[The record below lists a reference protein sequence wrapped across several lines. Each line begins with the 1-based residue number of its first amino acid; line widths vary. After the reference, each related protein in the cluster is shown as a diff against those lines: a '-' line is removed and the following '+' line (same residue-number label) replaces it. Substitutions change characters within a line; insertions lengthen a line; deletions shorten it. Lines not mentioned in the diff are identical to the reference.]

1 MSDFKRV
8 LLLGTGPTTIQ
19 LAVNL
24 KNRMNCYVGIAGRE
38 SVRSEKVFAALM
50 QSEHQ
55 IRVSVQNEKHRNM
68 EGECFVDQVFNGY
81 GTIRGDWDTIIFS
94 VTTDA
99 YIEVLKQ
106 INDKVLKQVRCIVL
120 ISPTFGSSSLIRNY
134 MNYLNP
140 DAEIISFSTYYGD
153 TRWMDDRPPNSVL
166 TTAVKKK
173 IYIGSTHYPSK
184 NVDRLCKLYEQLGIA
199 LEIMKSPI
207 EAETRNISLYVH
219 PPLFMNDFSLSA
231 IFGELD
237 TKKYVYKIYPE
248 GPITQYLIRDMLAQ
262 WKEIMNVIGKMN
274 IKSINLLKFMTDD
287 NYPVRLESLSRH
299 DIENFNHLEII
310 HQEYL
315 LYIRYTS
322 LLIDPFSESD
332 KEGKYFDFSAVPFRK
347 MFVNREGYLDVPRMP
362 KEDYYRIKIIQG
374 IAKYTK
380 TPCPTIDKFIKTYE
394 NKIEKVAQ
402 SHKGELLSK
411 AFTVQSFDEDLKMIC
426 SEIGK
431 GIGIESKT
439 VEYDLS

>member
-8 LLLGTGPTTIQ
+8 LLLGTGPTSIQ

-24 KNRMNCYVGIAGRE
+24 KKQLNCYVGIVGRR
-38 SVRSEKVFAALM
+38 SVRSEKFFAALN
-50 QSEHQ
+50 QSNHL
-55 IRVSVQNEKHRNM
+55 IRVSVQNEKHQNM
-68 EGECFVDQVFNGY
+68 EGECFIDQVFCEY
-81 GTIRGDWDTIIFS
+81 GTIEGEWDTIILS
-94 VTTDA
+94 VTADA

-106 INDKVLKQVRCIVL
+106 MNDELLKQVKCIVL
-120 ISPTFGSSSLIRNY
+120 ISPTFGSNSLISNY

-140 DAEIISFSTYYGD
+140 DVEIISFSTYYGD
-153 TRWMDDRPPNSVL
+153 TRWIHDKPSNNVL

-173 IYIGSTHYPSK
+173 IYIGSTYYPSK
-184 NVDRLCKLYEQLGIA
+184 NVDRVCKVYEQLGIV

-274 IKSINLLKFMTDD
+274 IQSINLLKFMTDD

-299 DIENFNHLEII
+299 DIENFNHLETI

-347 MFVNREGYLDVPRMP
+347 MFVNREGYLDIPRMP

-374 IAKYTK
+374 IAKYLNLN
-380 TPCPTIDKFIKTYE
+380 CPTIDKFIKTYE
-394 NKIEKVAQ
+394 SKIEKVAQ
-402 SHKGELLSK
+402 SHKGKLLSN
-411 AFTVQSFDEDLKMIC
+411 AFTIQSFDEDLNMIC

-431 GIGIESKT
+431 SIGAKT
-439 VEYDLS
+439 LD

>member
-1 MSDFKRV
+1 MSEFKRV
-8 LLLGTGPTTIQ
+8 LLFGTGPTSIQ
-19 LAVNL
+19 LAVNFKKKL
-24 KNRMNCYVGIAGRE
+24 NCYVGIAGRE
-38 SVRSEKVFAALM
+38 SIRSEKVFAELK
-50 QSEHQ
+50 QSDQ
-55 IRVSVQNEKHRNM
+55 LIRVSVQNEKHRGM

-81 GTIRGDWDTIIFS
+81 GTINGDWDTIILS

-106 INDKVLKQVRCIVL
+106 INDKLLKQVRCIVL
-120 ISPTFGSSSLIRNY
+120 ISPTFGSNSLISNY
-134 MNYLNP
+134 ISHLNS
-140 DAEIISFSTYYGD
+140 DAEIISFSTYFGD
-153 TRWMDDRPPNSVL
+153 TRWMDNRPLNHVL

-184 NVDRLCKLYEQLGIA
+184 NVNILCKVYEQIGIT

-248 GPITQYLIRDMLAQ
+248 GPITQNLIRDMLAQ
-262 WKEIMNVIGKMN
+262 WKEIMNVLGKLN
-274 IKSINLLKFMTDD
+274 LQSINLLKFMTDD
-287 NYPVRLESLSRH
+287 NYPVRLESLSRN
-299 DIENFNHLEII
+299 DIENFDQLEII
-310 HQEYL
+310 QQEYL
-315 LYIRYTS
+315 LYIRYTA
-322 LLIDPFSESD
+322 LLIDPFSEPD
-332 KEGKYFDFSAVPFRK
+332 QEGKYFDFSAVPFRK
-347 MFVNREGYLDVPRMP
+347 IFVNREGYLDIPRMP

-374 IAKYTK
+374 IARYTT

-394 NKIEKVAQ
+394 NKIEKFAQ
-402 SHKGELLSK
+402 SHIGELLSK

-426 SEIGK
+426 NGIGK
-431 GIGIESKT
+431 SIET
-439 VEYDLS
+439 RR